1 MGRKRI
7 LHNCLKKWNLYF
19 SLTQFEDY
27 FKFFYLQIH
36 LYSFPLPYVAN
47 FCHKLKRIYQVS
59 FVSTNFNSYFILFI
73 ISLPPPK
80 PPPRMVIH
88 CSLVQNMFGNFNN
101 LRFLVSLSGTC
112 IEGCLLEIVPHVTN
126 AFGSMKN

>member
-1 MGRKRI
+1 M
-7 LHNCLKKWNLYF
+7 LHNCLKKWKLYF

-27 FKFFYLQIH
+27 FKFFYLWIH
-36 LYSFPLPYVAN
+36 PYTFLSLYVAN

-59 FVSTNFNSYFILFI
+59 FVSTHFNSYFILAI
-73 ISLPPPK
+73 ISLPLTPPPPP

-88 CSLVQNMFGNFNN
+88 CSLVYNLFGNFNN